1 MLGRRVQ
8 NELRS
13 GVAERPERRAELRG
27 GDRVQFS
34 EGHRKRRL
42 ELSLGG
48 GGDGGL
54 ARQQETEAA
63 EGAVHQMR
71 RDQILV
77 GVDVGRLRGQEC
89 VPSPRQ
95 IFASVGTITSLRMC
109 SVFSVTSFL
118 V

>member
-13 GVAERPERRAELRG
+13 GVAERAERRAELRRS
-27 GDRVQFS
+27 DCVQFS

-42 ELSLGG
+42 QLSLGG

-54 ARQQETEAA
+54 AREEETEAA
-63 EGAVHQMR
+63 EGAVHQMSR
-71 RDQILV
+71 NQILV
-77 GVDVGRLRGQEC
+77 GVDVGRLGGQDAKTAADL
-89 VPSPRQ
+89 RQ
-95 IFASVGTITSLRMC
+95 GGDDHIVADVLRLLRHLL
-109 SVFSVTSFL
+109 L